1 MKKLQ
6 IRMFVVLVLAQVAF
20 FAIAELNYSNAIKDA
35 VNSEGSDAAIQAA
48 MLEHG
53 FNAEAMGPA
62 EPTLLEKSQAL
73 IKLID

>member
-6 IRMFVVLVLAQVAF
+6 IRMLVVLVLAQFAF
-20 FAIAELNYSNAIKDA
+20 FTIAELNYSNAIKDA

-53 FNAEAMGPA
+53 FNAQAMGPA
-62 EPTLLEKSQAL
+62 EPTLLDKSAAL
-73 IKLID
+73 ISLL